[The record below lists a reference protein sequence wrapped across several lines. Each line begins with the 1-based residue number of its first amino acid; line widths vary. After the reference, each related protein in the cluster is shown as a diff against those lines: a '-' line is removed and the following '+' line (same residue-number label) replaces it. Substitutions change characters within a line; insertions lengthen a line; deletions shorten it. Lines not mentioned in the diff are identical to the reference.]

1 MPIKA
6 GALTGFAEGLEKKL
20 LIRTFGGGKDR
31 LEAVAA
37 CHDVVKGTGNFDSDL
52 SGHEGG

>member
-20 LIRTFGGGKDR
+20 LIRTFGGAKDR